1 MSTSMEDF
9 NTQIIDEFRGNAGVV
24 GGMFEGMP
32 LLLLHST
39 GAKSGQ
45 ERLHPLA
52 YYADDARYAVFGS
65 KGGAPTHPAWYHN
78 LKANPEARIEV
89 GTESFDVTASEA
101 TGEERD
107 RIYRAQAE
115 RHPQFAEYE
124 RNTDRTIPVIVLTLK
139 QGG

>member
-1 MSTSMEDF
+1 VSTSMEDF
-9 NTQIIDEFRGNAGVV
+9 NTQIIDEFHANDGVV

-45 ERLHPLA
+45 VRVHPLA
-52 YYADDARYAVFGS
+52 YYADGDRYAVFGS
-65 KGGAPTHPAWYHN
+65 KGGAPTNPAWYHN
-78 LKANPEARIEV
+78 LKANPEASIEV
-89 GTESFDVTASEA
+89 GTETFAVTASEA

-115 RHPQFAEYE
+115 RHAQFADYE
-124 RNTDRTIPVIVLTLK
+124 RNTERTIPVIVLTRS
-139 QGG
+139 